1 MSRVIRHR
9 DGSKTVWFDNGNK
22 ATFGPPRPSKPA
34 RTEKKITGTPYVF
47 AAGPKIELPGGI
59 SHGMIFEH
67 RRQYYVALYYKG
79 KDTAGRHAH
88 ACYGQPIR
96 LTRPVR

>member
-1 MSRVIRHR
+1 MSRVIHHR

-22 ATFGPPRPSKPA
+22 ARFGPSRPSRPSKP
-34 RTEKKITGTPYVF
+34 EKKITGTPYVF
-47 AAGPKIELPGGI
+47 AAGPKIELPDGI

-67 RRQYYVALYYKG
+67 RRQTYVALHYKG
-79 KDTAGRHAH
+79 KDTVGRHAH

>member
-1 MSRVIRHR
+1 MSRVVHHR

-22 ATFGPPRPSKPA
+22 ARFGPSRSSEPSKP
-34 RTEKKITGTPYVF
+34 EKKITGTPYVF
-47 AAGPKIELPGGI
+47 AAGPKIELPEGV

-67 RRQYYVALYYKG
+67 RRQMYVALHYKG

-96 LTRPVR
+96 LTRQVR

>member
-1 MSRVIRHR
+1 MIRAINHR
-9 DGSKTVWFDNGNK
+9 DGSRTVWLPNGK
-22 ATFGPPRPSKPA
+22 ATFGPRRPSKPA
-34 RTEKKITGTPYVF
+34 KAEKNITGTPYVF
-47 AAGPKIELPGGI
+47 AAGPKIELPDGI

-67 RRQYYVALYYKG
+67 RRQYYVALHYKG
-79 KDTAGRHAH
+79 KDTVGRHAH